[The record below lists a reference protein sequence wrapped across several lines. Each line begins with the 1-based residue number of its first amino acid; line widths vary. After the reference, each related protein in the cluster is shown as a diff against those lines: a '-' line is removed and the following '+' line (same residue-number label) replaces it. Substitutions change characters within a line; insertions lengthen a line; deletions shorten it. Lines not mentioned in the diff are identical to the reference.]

1 MHLDTRRLGVPDNA
15 TADDLR
21 HRALVIR
28 LHAISIWDD
37 QVSRELEVLADELEA
52 SAAERE
58 AA

>member
-1 MHLDTRRLGVPDNA
+1 MQLDTRQLGVPDNA

-28 LHAISIWDD
+28 VHAARIWDD
-37 QVSRELEVLADELEA
+37 QASRELKVLADELEA